1 MRKNLFAK
9 FFNII
14 AIYREI
20 LHFTEIPLPFAKFIF
35 AKFREKV
42 CEIRK
47 TIFAILLTL
56 ETLTE
61 TLEKEKNETRCLIT
75 W

>member
-20 LHFTEIPLPFAKFIF
+20 LQFTEIPLPFAKFIV

-47 TIFAILLTL
+47 TIFAIFLTL

>member
-35 AKFREKV
+35 AKK
-42 CEIRK
+42 
-47 TIFAILLTL
+47 FAKY
-56 ETLTE
+56 E
-61 TLEKEKNETRCLIT
+61 RQFSRFY
-75 W
+75 